1 MLGLDFR
8 MFKEVNVLLIFVIAV
23 NFFGLYGHPFLPYF
37 ACLQGRRGCEE
48 NYDLWSGGREQT
60 VSV

>member
-1 MLGLDFR
+1 MLGLDFK

-23 NFFGLYGHPFLPYF
+23 SFFGLYGHPFLPYF

-48 NYDLWSGGREQT
+48 NYDL
-60 VSV
+60 